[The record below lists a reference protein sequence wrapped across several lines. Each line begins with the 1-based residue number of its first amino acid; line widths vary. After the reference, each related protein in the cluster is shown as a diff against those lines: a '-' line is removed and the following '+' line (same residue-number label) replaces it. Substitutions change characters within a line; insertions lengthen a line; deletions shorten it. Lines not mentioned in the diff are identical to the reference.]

1 MENVCSNII
10 TSNPADVILLVFAM
24 IVLVVLVWC
33 IWAFFYAIFLFIFSR
48 WDDSKVKSAWNSI
61 RYMIIGLF
69 LTVMILFMWPM
80 ILRLFRVAN
89 PDYYSAKYIFV
100 KVGNIVSCVSLWV
113 VSVVK
118 DYSNNNPFWDLYY
131 PIWNNTVVWNGV
143 NSNISV
149 YEL

>member
-1 MENVCSNII
+1 MPFIVYALIFCKLGTIASVKTVASAKAKIRRRI
-10 TSNPADVILLVFAM
+10 FCVILINIKVP
-24 IVLVVLVWC
+24 
-33 IWAFFYAIFLFIFSR
+33 FLKRLWHFDKF
-48 WDDSKVKSAWNSI
+48 WVTL
-61 RYMIIGLF
+61 YP
-69 LTVMILFMWPM
+69 VM
-80 ILRLFRVAN
+80 
-89 PDYYSAKYIFV
+89 AKYIFV